1 MKLFKEIIKTLPI
14 SAGILVAIG
23 VLTTAN
29 AGDPLANAAQ
39 DDTARQAPG
48 SIQEIE
54 SIDMGGDVCQDWIAN
69 RRWEQGNNQKE
80 DGTRFFVAVGNGI
93 IQAKPGHPDYIT
105 ARQNAYVKAFMTA
118 KGSLVSYMATSIQND
133 LTLATKEGTF
143 SDKPIQTSENAQP
156 KATKPEKY
164 GWEVAYAKTKRLLN
178 AELDQQLKSRGVNP
192 NPEPTE
198 EERLAAEAAS
208 REIMGSEEFQQLIRS
223 TSKAQLKG
231 VRRMF
236 VNESVKPGKRGD
248 ICVVALGSPKTMAMA
263 DAIMTGNPDVAPT
276 GFFGTPLSEQIPN
289 KRSQDGLKELMT
301 SYGVQMSRDDVGEFH
316 LISYAQ
322 SGTKS
327 NTKLSMKSA
336 LKNATLRASGALAS
350 FAGEYTAVTSRTEN
364 SETAKEFSDSM
375 GEIEYDGN
383 QATEEVIKSFTKE
396 VKLVGGR
403 VRESWAAKHPVT
415 GQIIV
420 GVVYVWSAG
429 SQKAAKQ
436 LKSDITKTARPVGAS
451 NNQGTSSNQGTLN
464 TGKGFQGS
472 ASKGSSNSDF

>member
-1 MKLFKEIIKTLPI
+1 MNLRKRIMKTLPI
-14 SAGILVAIG
+14 STVILVVSG
-23 VLTTAN
+23 VLSVAN
-29 AGDPLANAAQ
+29 AGDPLADAAQ
-39 DDTARQAPG
+39 GDTARQAPG
-48 SIQEIE
+48 SIQEVEIL
-54 SIDMGGDVCQDWIAN
+54 DMGGGVCEDWVAD
-69 RRWEQGNNQKE
+69 RGWEAGNNQKE
-80 DGTRFFVAVGNGI
+80 DGTRFFVAVGAGI
-93 IQAKPGHPDYIT
+93 IQPPSGHPNYIN
-105 ARQNAYVKAFMTA
+105 ARQDAYVKAFLKA
-118 KGSLVSYMATSIQND
+118 KASLVSYMTMSIQND
-133 LTLATKEGTF
+133 LTLASKEGTF
-143 SDKPIQTSENAQP
+143 SDQPVQTSENSQP
-156 KATKPEKY
+156 KAAKPEKE

-178 AELDQQLKSRGVNP
+178 AELDKQLKERGVNP

-198 EERLAAEAAS
+198 EERLAAETAA
-208 REIMGSEEFQQLIRS
+208 REIMLSEEFRQLIRS

-236 VNESVKPGKRGD
+236 VNESVKPGEQGE

-263 DAIMTGNPDVAPT
+263 DAIMTGNPDIAPT

-289 KRSQDGLKELMT
+289 KRSQDGIKELMT

-327 NTKLSMKSA
+327 KSKLAMS
-336 LKNATLRASGALAS
+336 NAKTRATQRAAAALAS
-350 FAGEYTAVTSRTEN
+350 FAGEHAAVTTRTEN
-364 SETAKEFSDSM
+364 SETAKEFADSM
-375 GEIEYDGN
+375 GEIEYDEN
-383 QATEEVIKSFTKE
+383 SALEEVIKSSTPM
-396 VKLVGGR
+396 VNLAGGR

-436 LKSDITKTARPVGAS
+436 LKRETTKTARPV
-451 NNQGTSSNQGTLN
+451 GTSSNQGTLN